1 MAKKKNT
8 PIKRKYLI
16 YFWLLLLCGPGFIA
30 LHLWTIS
37 IGLWG
42 PLPTFEELE
51 NPKSNLASEVYSA
64 DQKLLGTYFVQN
76 RSVIKYEEL
85 SPHVVNAL
93 VSTEDERFYTHS
105 GVDLYSLA
113 RAILLLGKRGGG
125 STVTQQL
132 AKNLFETR
140 QGDKG
145 LKGGALVQKPAE
157 WIIATRLERRYTKDE
172 IIALYLNTV
181 DFINGAVGIKSASNV
196 YFNTSPDSLKIE
208 QAATFVGMLKNPA
221 LFNPRRRPE
230 LTQKRRNVVFGQ
242 MLRNNAITQEEFDS
256 LKTIPIELDF
266 QKADHNEGLA
276 TYFREYLRSELKS
289 WCATHTK
296 PDGTSYDLYRDGLQI
311 YTTIDSRL
319 QEYAEKAVQDHIREH
334 QAKFWKDQKRN
345 KKAPFRGVTDA
356 EIESIMLQ
364 SMRRSTRYN
373 ARLDQRPD
381 IRERYRDY
389 FQYKRERNTYE
400 GEIAKLYKELDRA
413 ERMEREEDHK
423 AIEKTIKKL
432 RKKSTKLQPDLDR
445 TWDKYHE
452 IWKPFDDSL
461 RIEFNQPVE
470 MSIYSW
476 NGDLDT
482 ILSPMDSI
490 RYYKHFL
497 QAGVM
502 SMDPRSGFVRS
513 WVGGINYKHFK
524 YDNVKQ
530 GSRQVGSTFKPFVY
544 ALAIQE
550 GWSPCKNVLNIPV
563 TFEKERWGLPE
574 DWTPTNSDDKYENEE
589 ISLKRAL
596 ANSVNTVTA
605 FIMKKFGPQAVVELV
620 RKMGI
625 TASIDPYPAICL
637 GTPSLSV
644 YEMTAA
650 HCTFTNK
657 GVYTEPV
664 VITRIEDKSGNVLEE
679 FVPKTHE
686 VMSEETAYAMISLLE
701 GVVRYGSGVRLK
713 YKYKLKPPMAGKTGT
728 TQNQSDGWFIG
739 HTPDLV
745 TSVWVGCEDRAAHF
759 RTIVEGQGAA
769 MALPIWALYMTQV
782 YEDKTLEISQGAFEK
797 PEGDM
802 SVVLD
807 CDKYD
812 KLHRG
817 SSSGTDDSGFMDF
830 E

>member
-1 MAKKKNT
+1 MAKKKKQ
-8 PIKRKYLI
+8 PIKRKYIL
-16 YFWLLLLCGPGFIA
+16 YFWLLVIGGPLFIA
-30 LHLWTIS
+30 AHLYTIL

-51 NPKSNLASEVYSA
+51 NPKSNLASEVFSA
-64 DQKLLGTYFVQN
+64 DQKVLGTYFVQN
-76 RSVIKYEEL
+76 RSNIKYEDL
-85 SPHVVNAL
+85 SPHLVNAL
-93 VSTEDERFYTHS
+93 VSTEDERYYWHS

-113 RAILLLGKRGGG
+113 RAIILMGKRGGG

-140 QGDKG
+140 QGEKG

-157 WIIATRLERRYTKDE
+157 WIIATRLERRYTKEE

-181 DFINGAVGIKSASNV
+181 DFINGAVGIKSASKV

-230 LTQKRRNVVFGQ
+230 KTQNRRNTVFGQ
-242 MLRNNAITQEEFDS
+242 MLRNEKIKKEEHDS
-256 LKTIPIELDF
+256 LTQIPIDLDF
-266 QKADHNEGLA
+266 QTADHNEGLA
-276 TYFREYLRSELKS
+276 TYFREYLRNELRE

-296 PDGTSYDLYRDGLQI
+296 PDGTNYDLYRDGLRV

-319 QEYAEKAVQDHIREH
+319 QEYAEKAVGDHIKEH

-364 SMRRSTRYN
+364 SMRRSVRYN
-373 ARLDQRPD
+373 ARLDQRQD
-381 IRERYRDY
+381 IRELYREY
-389 FQYKRERNTYE
+389 FKYKKQRNGYE
-400 GEIAKLYKELDRA
+400 GEIAKLYKDLDRA
-413 ERMEREEDHK
+413 ERMEEEDDVK
-423 AIEKTIKKL
+423 SIEKQIKKL
-432 RKKSTKLQPDLDR
+432 RKKSEKLQPDLDR
-445 TWDKYHE
+445 TWDDYHVV
-452 IWKPFDDSL
+452 WKPFDDSL
-461 RIEFNQPVE
+461 KQEFNEPVE
-470 MSIYSW
+470 MSIFSW
-476 NGDLDT
+476 DGDIDT
-482 ILSPMDSI
+482 TLSPMDSI

-497 QAGVM
+497 QAGM
-502 SMDPRSGFVRS
+502 LSMDPRTGFVRA
-513 WVGGINYKHFK
+513 WVGGVNYRHFK

-544 ALAIQE
+544 ALAMQE
-550 GWSPCKNVLNIPV
+550 GWSPCTEVLNIPV

-574 DWTPTNSDDKYENEE
+574 DWTPKNSDDKFENEN

-605 FIMKKFGPQAVVELV
+605 YVMKKFGPQSVVDLV
-620 RKMGI
+620 RDMGI
-625 TASIDPYPAICL
+625 TSPIDPYPAICL

-686 VMSEETAYAMISLLE
+686 VMNEQTAYTMINLME
-701 GVVRYGSGVRLK
+701 GVVRYGSGIRLK
-713 YKYKLKPPMAGKTGT
+713 YRYKLEPPMAGKTGT

-745 TSVWVGCEDRAAHF
+745 TGVWVGCEDRAAHF
-759 RTIVEGQGAA
+759 RTIVEGQGAS
-769 MALPIWALYMTQV
+769 MALPIWALYMKQV
-782 YEDKTLEISQGAFEK
+782 YEDKDIEISTGAFEK
-797 PEGDM
+797 PEGEL
-802 SVVLD
+802 SVELD
-807 CDKYD
+807 CDKYN
-812 KLHRG
+812 KLR
-817 SSSGTDDSGFMDF
+817 SKTMEDDTDPF
-830 E
+830 EFD

>member
-1 MAKKKNT
+1 MAKKKKT
-8 PIKRKYLI
+8 PIKRKYI
-16 YFWLLLLCGPGFIA
+16 VYFWLLAFAGPAFIA

-51 NPKSNLASEVYSA
+51 NPKSNLASEIYSA

-76 RSVIKYEEL
+76 RSIVKYEDL
-85 SPHVVNAL
+85 SPHLVNAL
-93 VSTEDERFYTHS
+93 VSTEDERYYWHS

-113 RAILLLGKRGGG
+113 RAIILMGKRGGG

-145 LKGGALVQKPAE
+145 LTGGALVQKPAE
-157 WIIATRLERRYTKDE
+157 WIIATRLERRYTKEE

-181 DFINGAVGIKSASNV
+181 DFVNGAVGIKSASNV

-208 QAATFVGMLKNPA
+208 QAAMFIGMLKNPA
-221 LFNPRRRPE
+221 LFNPRRRSE
-230 LTQKRRNVVFGQ
+230 LVQDRRNTVFAQ
-242 MLRNNAITQEEFDS
+242 MLRNEKITKEEKDS
-256 LKTIPIELDF
+256 LSQIPIELDF
-266 QKADHNEGLA
+266 KTTDHNQGLA
-276 TYFREYLRSELKS
+276 TYFREYLRNELRD
-289 WCATHTK
+289 WCSTHTK
-296 PDGTSYDLYRDGLQI
+296 PDGTNYDLYRDGLRI

-319 QEYAEKAVQDHIREH
+319 QTYAEKAVEGHIREH
-334 QAKFWKDQKRN
+334 QAKFWKDQARN
-345 KKAPFRGVTDA
+345 DDAPFRGVTDA

-373 ARLDQRPD
+373 ARLDQRQD

-389 FQYKRERNTYE
+389 FKYKQERNAHQA
-400 GEIAKLYKELDRA
+400 EIEKLYKDLDRA
-413 ERMEREEDHK
+413 ERMEEEDDYDD
-423 AIEKTIKKL
+423 IEKRIKKL
-432 RKKSTKLQPDLDR
+432 KKKSEKLQPDLDR
-445 TWDKYHE
+445 TWDYYHE

-461 RIEFNQPVE
+461 RQEFAQPVE
-470 MSIYSW
+470 MTIFSW
-476 NGDLDT
+476 NGEIDT
-482 ILSPMDSI
+482 TLTPMDSI

-497 QAGVM
+497 QAGM
-502 SMDPRSGFVRS
+502 ISMDPHSGFVRA

-544 ALAIQE
+544 ALAMQE
-550 GWSPCKNVLNIPV
+550 GWSPCQKVLNIPV

-574 DWTPTNSDDKYENEE
+574 DWTPKNSDDKFENEE

-605 FIMKKFGPQAVVELV
+605 YVMKKFGPQAVVDLV

-625 TASIDPYPAICL
+625 TSPIDPYPAICL

-686 VMSEETAYAMISLLE
+686 VMSEETAYTMINLME

-713 YKYKLKPPMAGKTGT
+713 YRYKLEPPMAGKTGT

-745 TSVWVGCEDRAAHF
+745 TGVWVGCEDRAAHF
-759 RTIVEGQGAA
+759 RTIVEGQGAS
-769 MALPIWALYMTQV
+769 MALPIWALYMKQV
-782 YEDKTLEISQGAFEK
+782 YADKSIDISTGPFEK
-797 PEGDM
+797 PEGELG
-802 SVVLD
+802 VELD

-812 KLHRG
+812 KLRQNSLQSTG
-817 SSSGTDDSGFMDF
+817 SGFMDF
-830 E
+830 D